1 MSEGRKK
8 KRLFLID
15 GSALAYR
22 SYFAFIRNPLINS
35 KGENTS
41 AAFGFANSLM
51 KILKEEEPDYIG
63 VVFDTKA
70 PTFRHEIY
78 KEYKSTRA
86 KMPEEM
92 VAQLPRI
99 IELITAMN
107 IPILEMD
114 GFEADDLMGTL
125 ARRAKNKGLEV
136 ILVTGDK
143 DFLQLVDEDIK
154 VLNPRKSGEE
164 IEIYDEK
171 KVKEKF
177 GVPPE
182 KVTDLLG
189 LMGDASDNV
198 PGVPGVGEKTALE
211 LIQLFGDLE
220 NVLANADKVKRKNI
234 SQNLKEHSDLA
245 RLSKKLVT
253 IETSVPFEL
262 DLNSLSRREFNLPE
276 LKELF
281 KELEFTRFLQE
292 ITSREAQEETR
303 YLTIEKKEEIKEILS
318 RIEIKGEFAIDTET
332 SSLNPIEAELVGI
345 SLSLEKGEAFYIP
358 VGHKGEDK
366 DKNLDTDFVL
376 KNFKKILEDEKIKK
390 IGQNLKFDFEVLK
403 NYGIELKGI
412 HFDTMIGSYLLNPSS
427 RQHRLSNLALEH
439 LDYKMTP
446 ISDLIGSGKKQKSF
460 ALVPI
465 KSATKYSGEDADY
478 TLRLKEI
485 LEPKLKDFS
494 LDELFYK
501 VELPLIQVLAE
512 MELTGISIDVDFLK
526 EFSSQ
531 MDIEL
536 ARLTRQIYHLAGKD
550 FNINSPQQLSKVLF
564 EDLRLSPLRKT
575 AKKTINSTDFGVL
588 EQLAKIHPL
597 PQKLLEYRQ
606 LYKLKSTY
614 IDALPSLVNKKTGRV
629 HTSFNQ
635 TITATGRLSS
645 SEPNLQNIPIKTEIG
660 SQIRKGF
667 IPKNEDYLLL
677 SADYSQIELR
687 ILAHFSGDEILMES
701 FFKGEDIHTRT
712 ASEVFGVPL
721 DKVTPE
727 QRRQAKTA
735 NFAIIYGVSAY
746 GLSQQTEMSPQ
757 EASMFIDIYF
767 KRYPKVQTHLE
778 NLIEKTRKEGY
789 VATLLGRRRY
799 IPEIESTN
807 RQKREFAE
815 RVAINTPHQGSAAD
829 LIKVVMIE
837 IAKELRQTKSK
848 MILQVHD
855 ELVFEV
861 HKSELEEIK
870 EMIKD
875 KMENTIKLKVPI
887 KVDIKIGKNWLEAS

>member
-1 MSEGRKK
+1 MKVKK
-8 KRLFLID
+8 KLFLID

-41 AAFGFANSLM
+41 APYGFASSLM
-51 KILKEEEPDYIG
+51 KILKEEKPEFIG

-99 IELITAMN
+99 MELITAMN

-125 ARRAKNKGLEV
+125 ARRAKDKGLEV

-164 IEIYDEK
+164 IEIYDREK
-171 KVKEKF
+171 VEKKF

-198 PGVPGVGEKTALE
+198 PGIPGVGEKTALE
-211 LIQLFGDLE
+211 LIQQFGDLE
-220 NVLANADKVKRKNI
+220 NVLANADKVKKKNI

-262 DLNSLSRREFNLPE
+262 DLNSLSRREFNLPD

-281 KELEFTRFLQE
+281 KELEFTKFLQE
-292 ITSREAQEETR
+292 ITSRETQDKTR
-303 YLTIEKKEEIKEILS
+303 YKTIEKEEEIKEILS
-318 RIEIKGEFAIDTET
+318 RIENKGELTIDTET
-332 SSLNPIEAELVGI
+332 SSINPIDAELVGI

-366 DKNLDTDFVL
+366 DKNLDIDFVL
-376 KNFKKILEDEKIKK
+376 KNFKKILEDERIKK
-390 IGQNLKFDFEVLK
+390 IGQNLKFDFKVLK

-412 HFDTMIGSYLLNPSS
+412 RFDTMIGSYLLNPSS
-427 RQHRLSNLALEH
+427 RQHGLSNLALEH

-465 KSATKYSGEDADY
+465 KSATKYSCEDADY

-485 LEPKLKDFS
+485 LEPRLKDFS

-614 IDALPSLVNKKTGRV
+614 IDALPALVNKKTGRV

-667 IPKNEDYLLL
+667 IPKNGDYLLL

-712 ASEVFGVPL
+712 ASEVFGVPI

-778 NLIEKTRKEGY
+778 NLIEKARKDGY
-789 VATLLGRRRY
+789 VSTLLGRRRY

-837 IAKELRQTKSK
+837 IANALRQTKSK

-870 EMIKD
+870 EIVKD

>member
-1 MSEGRKK
+1 MKVKK
-8 KRLFLID
+8 KLFLID

-51 KILKEEEPDYIG
+51 KILKEEKPEFIG

-99 IELITAMN
+99 MELITAMN

-164 IEIYDEK
+164 IEIYDEE
-171 KVKEKF
+171 KVRGKF

-198 PGVPGVGEKTALE
+198 PGIPGVGEKTALE
-211 LIQLFGDLE
+211 LIQQFGDLE
-220 NVLANADKVKRKNI
+220 SVLANAHKVKRKNI

-303 YLTIEKKEEIKEILS
+303 YLTIEKEEEIKEILS

-366 DKNLDTDFVL
+366 DKNLDIDFVL
-376 KNFKKILEDEKIKK
+376 KNFKKILEDERINK

-427 RQHRLSNLALEH
+427 RQHRLSNLALEY

-478 TLRLKEI
+478 TLRLKKI

-531 MDIEL
+531 MDVEL
-536 ARLTRQIYHLAGKD
+536 ARLTRQIYHLAGKE
-550 FNINSPQQLSKVLF
+550 FNINSPQQLSKILF

-614 IDALPSLVNKKTGRV
+614 IDALPALINKKTGRV

-667 IPKNEDYLLL
+667 IPKNKEYLLL

-712 ASEVFGVPL
+712 ASEVFGVPI

-778 NLIEKTRKEGY
+778 NLIEKTRKDGY

-837 IAKELRQTKSK
+837 IAKALRQTKSK

-875 KMENTIKLKVPI
+875 KMENTVKLKVPV

>member
-1 MSEGRKK
+1 MPESVKKK

-35 KGENTS
+35 KGEDTS
-41 AAFGFANSLM
+41 AAYGFTSS
-51 KILKEEEPDYIG
+51 ILKLLREENPEYIG

-92 VAQLPRI
+92 VCQLPRI
-99 IELITAMN
+99 VQLVEGLN
-107 IPILEMD
+107 IPILEMERY
-114 GFEADDLMGTL
+114 EADDLMGTL
-125 ARRAKNKGLEV
+125 ARKAKEKGLEV

-143 DFLQLVDEDIK
+143 DFMQLVDEDIK

-164 IEIYDEK
+164 IELYNKK

-189 LMGDASDNV
+189 LMGDTSDNV
-198 PGVPGVGEKTALE
+198 PGIPGVGEKTALS
-211 LIQLFGDLE
+211 LIQQFGDLE
-220 NVLANADKVKRKNI
+220 GVLANADKVSKKNI
-234 SQNLKEHSDLA
+234 SQKLKEYANLA

-253 IETSVPFEL
+253 IETEAPL
-262 DLNSLSRREFNLPE
+262 DLDLKKLAKKEFNLPR

-281 KELEFTRFLQE
+281 KDLEFTRFLQE
-292 ITSREAQEETR
+292 VTSSEKQDEAKYYTLNE
-303 YLTIEKKEEIKEILS
+303 KEELEKLLS
-318 RIEIKGEFAIDTET
+318 RIETKKEFTIDTET
-332 SSLNPIEAELVGI
+332 TAKNPMESELVGI
-345 SLSLEKGEAFYIP
+345 SISLEKGEAYYIP
-358 VGHKGEDK
+358 LGHQQG
-366 DKNLDTDFVL
+366 KNLDLDYVI
-376 KNFKKILEDEKIKK
+376 KRFKPILEDEKIKK
-390 IGQNLKFDFEVLK
+390 VGQNLKFDLKVLK
-403 NYGIELKGI
+403 NYGICLRGI
-412 HFDTMIGSYLLNPSS
+412 VFDTMIASHLLNPLS
-427 RQHRLSNLALEH
+427 RQHNLSSLALEY
-439 LDYKMTP
+439 LDYRKMA
-446 ISDLIGSGKKQKSF
+446 ISDLIGTGKKQKSF
-460 ALVPI
+460 ATVPVET
-465 KSATKYSGEDADY
+465 ATRYSCEDADY
-478 TLRLKEI
+478 TLRLKSLFEPR
-485 LEPKLKDFS
+485 LEEHS
-494 LDELFYK
+494 LEKLFYE
-501 VELPLIQVLAE
+501 VEIPLIQVLADME
-512 MELTGISIDVDFLK
+512 MNGISIDIEYLK

-536 ARLTRQIYHLAGKD
+536 SKTVNQIYQLAGKE
-550 FNINSPQQLSKVLF
+550 FNLNSPQQLSKVLF
-564 EDLRLSPLRKT
+564 EDLKLSPIRKT
-575 AKKTINSTDFGVL
+575 AKKTIASTDFGVL
-588 EQLAKIHPL
+588 EELAKTHLL

-614 IDALPSLVNKKTGRV
+614 IDALPALVNKRTKRI

-635 TITATGRLSS
+635 TVTSTGRLSS

-660 SQIRKGF
+660 RRIRKGF
-667 IPKNEDYLLL
+667 IPKDENYLLL

-687 ILAHFSGDEILMES
+687 ILAHFSGDEILTDS
-701 FFKGEDIHTRT
+701 FFKNEDIHTRT

-721 DKVTPE
+721 DKITPD

-746 GLSQQTEMSPQ
+746 GLSQQTGMTTK

-767 KRYPKVQTHLE
+767 KRYPRVQAHME
-778 NLIEKTRKEGY
+778 NLIEKARKDGY
-789 VATLLGRRRY
+789 VTTLLGRRGY
-799 IPEIESTN
+799 IPEINSPN

-815 RVAINTPHQGSAAD
+815 RVAINMPHQGSAAD

-837 IAKELRQTKSK
+837 VAKELAGKKSK

-861 HKSELEEIK
+861 HKAELKEIK
-870 EMIKD
+870 DMVRD
-875 KMENTIKLKVPI
+875 KMENTVKLKVPV
-887 KVDIKIGKNWLEAS
+887 KVDISVGKNWLEESQ

>member
-1 MSEGRKK
+1 MKVKK
-8 KRLFLID
+8 KLFLID

-51 KILKEEEPDYIG
+51 KILKEEKPEFIG

-99 IELITAMN
+99 IELIIAMN

-125 ARRAKNKGLEV
+125 ARRAKDKGLEV

-164 IEIYDEK
+164 TEIYDEE

-198 PGVPGVGEKTALE
+198 PGIPGVGEKTALE

-303 YLTIEKKEEIKEILS
+303 YLTIEKEEEIKEILS

-366 DKNLDTDFVL
+366 DKNLDIDFVL
-376 KNFKKILEDEKIKK
+376 KNFKKILEGEKIKK

-427 RQHRLSNLALEH
+427 RQHGLSNLALEH

-478 TLRLKEI
+478 TLRLKKI

-614 IDALPSLVNKKTGRV
+614 IDALPALVNKKTGRV

-667 IPKNEDYLLL
+667 IPKDEDYLLL

-778 NLIEKTRKEGY
+778 NLIEKTRKDGY

-837 IAKELRQTKSK
+837 IAKSLRQTKSK

-870 EMIKD
+870 KMVKD
-875 KMENTIKLKVPI
+875 KMENTVKLKVPV

>member
-1 MSEGRKK
+1 MPKNGKK
-8 KRLFLID
+8 EKRLFLID

-41 AAFGFANSLM
+41 AAFGFASSIL

-92 VAQLPRI
+92 VLQLPRI
-99 IELITAMN
+99 MELVKGLN
-107 IPILEMD
+107 IPILEME

-125 ARRAKNKGLEV
+125 ALRAKKEGLKV

-164 IEIYDEK
+164 IELYDK
-171 KVKEKF
+171 KMVEEKF
-177 GVPPE
+177 GVTPD
-182 KVTDLLG
+182 KVIDLLG
-189 LMGDASDNV
+189 LMGDSSDNV
-198 PGVPGVGEKTALE
+198 PGIPGVGEKTALE
-211 LIQLFGDLE
+211 LIQKFKDLE
-220 NVLANADKVKRKNI
+220 GVLANADKVKRKNI
-234 SQNLKEHSDLA
+234 SKNLKEHADLA

-253 IETSVPFEL
+253 IDTNVPVEL
-262 DLNSLSRREFNLPE
+262 DLNSLQRKEFNLPQ

-292 ITSREAQEETR
+292 ITSG
-303 YLTIEKKEEIKEILS
+303 EKKERTKYQTIDQEEELGKILS
-318 RIEIKGEFAIDTET
+318 RIRSLKEFAIDTET
-332 SSLNPIEAELVGI
+332 SSRSPIEAELVGI
-345 SLSLEKGEAFYIP
+345 SVSLEKGEAFYIP
-358 VGHKGEDK
+358 VGHKQG
-366 DKNLDTDFVL
+366 KNLDKSLILREL
-376 KNFKKILEDEKIKK
+376 KPLLEDEKIKK
-390 IGQNLKFDFEVLK
+390 TGQNLKFDLEVLK
-403 NYGIELKGI
+403 NYGIDLKGI
-412 HFDTMIGSYLLNPSS
+412 GFDTMLASYLLNPSS
-427 RQHRLSNLALEH
+427 RQHNLSSLALEY
-439 LDYKMTP
+439 LDYKMIP

-460 ALVPI
+460 AEVLV
-465 KSATKYSGEDADY
+465 KSATRYSCEDADI

-485 LEPKLKDFS
+485 LEPKIKEFC
-494 LDELFYK
+494 LDRLFYE

-512 MELTGISIDVDFLK
+512 MELAGVSIDVEYLK
-526 EFSSQ
+526 ELSSQ
-531 MDIEL
+531 MDVEL
-536 ARLTRQIYHLAGKD
+536 SKTVNQIYKLAGKE
-550 FNINSPQQLSKVLF
+550 FNLNSPQQLSKVLF
-564 EDLRLSPLRKT
+564 DDLGLTPIRKT
-575 AKKTINSTDFGVL
+575 AKKTTASTDFGVL
-588 EQLAKIHPL
+588 EELAKVHPL

-606 LYKLKSTY
+606 LFKLKSTY
-614 IDALPSLVNKKTGRV
+614 IDALPALVNKRTNRV

-635 TITATGRLSS
+635 TVTATGRLSS

-687 ILAHFSGDEILMES
+687 ILAHFSEDETLMDS

-721 DKVTPE
+721 DKVTTE

-746 GLSQQTEMSPQ
+746 GLSQQTEMTPK

-767 KRYPKVQTHLE
+767 KRYPRVQSHLE
-778 NLIEKTRKEGY
+778 NLIEKARKDGY
-789 VATLLGRRRY
+789 VTTLLGRRRY
-799 IPEIESTN
+799 IPEIDSPN

-837 IAKELRQTKSK
+837 IDRELKDKKSK

-861 HKSELEEIK
+861 HKSELEKIK
-870 EMIKD
+870 EMVKD
-875 KMENTIKLKVPI
+875 KMENTVRLKVPV
-887 KVDIKIGKNWLEAS
+887 KVDIKVGKNWLETS